1 MIGNYRIMKIKS
13 LTIYCSSSEKLDQK
27 FYDLSE
33 KIGNFL
39 GQNQINIIYGGGNIG
54 LMGKLSNAALKKG
67 SNVLGVIPE
76 FLKKG
81 ENLNLNISQTII
93 VKTMAER
100 KKILFEKGDAFLILP
115 GGSGT
120 IEEATEVISW
130 KILGIHNKPIIIFN
144 FKNYWDSM
152 IEMYNKVNENNF
164 GNINLQSICETVNT
178 FEEFSLLFK

>member
-1 MIGNYRIMKIKS
+1 MNIKS

-27 FYDLSE
+27 FYDLAE
-33 KIGNFL
+33 KIGKFL
-39 GQNQINIIYGGGNIG
+39 GQNQITIIYGGGNIG

-100 KKILFEKGDAFLILP
+100 KKILFEKGDTFLILP

-130 KILGIHNKPIIIFN
+130 KILGVHKKPIVIFN
-144 FKNYWDSM
+144 FENYWNSM
-152 IEMYNKVNENNF
+152 LQMYDNAMKNKF
-164 GNINLQSICETVNT
+164 GNKNIQSICKIVKT
-178 FEEFSLLFK
+178 FEEFSTLFK

>member
-1 MIGNYRIMKIKS
+1 MKTLCVFCGSSLGFKAKHRILAENLGKQLARRS
-13 LTIYCSSSEKLDQK
+13 VKLV
-27 FYDLSE
+27 
-33 KIGNFL
+33 
-39 GQNQINIIYGGGNIG
+39 YGGGKIG
-54 LMGKLSNAALKKG
+54 LMG
-67 SNVLGVIPE
+67 VLANSVLENGGTVTGVIPE

-81 ENLNLNISQTII
+81 ENINLNISKTII
-93 VKTMAER
+93 VKTMAQR

-144 FKNYWDSM
+144 FENYWNSM
-152 IEMYNKVNENNF
+152 IEMYSNSKKNKF
-164 GNINLQSICETVNT
+164 GNKNLHSVCKIVET

>member
-1 MIGNYRIMKIKS
+1 MDIKS

-27 FYDLSE
+27 FYDLAE
-33 KIGNFL
+33 KIGFFL
-39 GQNQINIIYGGGNIG
+39 GQNQITIIYGGGNIG
-54 LMGKLSNAALKKG
+54 LMGKLSNAALKTRG
-67 SNVLGVIPE
+67 NVIGVIPE

-81 ENLNLNISQTII
+81 ENINLGISKTII
-93 VKTMAER
+93 VKTMSQR

-130 KILGIHNKPIIIFN
+130 KFLGIHTKPIIIFN
-144 FKNYWDSM
+144 FENYWSSM
-152 IEMYNKVNENNF
+152 IEMYNNATKNKF
-164 GNINLQSICETVNT
+164 GDKNLQSVCKTVKT

>member
-33 KIGNFL
+33 KIGEFL
-39 GQNQINIIYGGGNIG
+39 GQNKITIIYGGGNVG
-54 LMGKLSNAALKKG
+54 LMGKLSNAALKK
-67 SNVLGVIPE
+67 SKNIIGVIPE

-81 ENLNLNISQTII
+81 ENINLNILKTII
-93 VKTMAER
+93 VKTMAQR

-144 FKNYWDSM
+144 FENYWNAM
-152 IEMYNKVNENNF
+152 IEMYNNAKKSKF
-164 GNINLQSICETVNT
+164 GDKNLQSVYKIVKT

>member
-1 MIGNYRIMKIKS
+1 MLGNYRIMKIKS

-39 GQNQINIIYGGGNIG
+39 GQNQITIIYGGGNIG
-54 LMGKLSNAALKKG
+54 LMGKLSNAALKNEA
-67 SNVLGVIPE
+67 NVIGIIPE

-81 ENLNLNISQTII
+81 ENLNLDISNTII
-93 VKTMAER
+93 VKTMSQR

-130 KILGIHNKPIIIFN
+130 NFVSENPWILTI
-144 FKNYWDSM
+144 SSTTT
-152 IEMYNKVNENNF
+152 
-164 GNINLQSICETVNT
+164 L
-178 FEEFSLLFK
+178 